1 MCTRKV
7 LGTVPRA
14 ALIAARINGR
24 LWFPPVVGCLNTDG
38 NTTLMLSA
46 WEGRAEVGREEVGV
60 GNLHRAGHLKTRFGP
75 AAGSAWGCG
84 IR

>member
-1 MCTRKV
+1 
-7 LGTVPRA
+7 
-14 ALIAARINGR
+14 
-24 LWFPPVVGCLNTDG
+24 
-38 NTTLMLSA
+38 MLSA